1 MSANSTEQTTLQSD
15 KETEIDLYRLF
26 AFALGEPTPER
37 YAWLHRTEL
46 AAGLEGIWKSLGC
59 EGAFPGINRYES
71 YGDYEAAYISVF
83 DVGAPQPPV
92 PLLESAHYKALPAQ
106 QTALENTYF
115 HEVLGLKA
123 DTSRYAPD
131 HLVTQLEFLA
141 AVRYARE
148 HAPEQTNRQ
157 DLARLERDF
166 LQRHMLNWL
175 PAAGRKLERQH
186 QPIFSAL
193 FSLLVAV
200 VHQNTRCLSEMLA
213 QR

>member
-1 MSANSTEQTTLQSD
+1 M
-15 KETEIDLYRLF
+15 EIDLYRLF
-26 AFALGEPTPER
+26 AFAFGEPTPER
-37 YAWLHRTEL
+37 YAWLHRREL
-46 AAGLEGIWKSLGC
+46 AATLEEIWKELGC
-59 EGAFPGINRYES
+59 EGAFPDISRYET
-71 YGDYEAAYISVF
+71 YGDYEATYIAVF

-92 PLLESAHYKALPAQ
+92 PLLESAHYKVLPAQ

-115 HEVLGLKA
+115 HDVLGLKA

-148 HAPEQTNRQ
+148 HTPEQTNRQ

-175 PAAGRKLERQH
+175 PAAGRKLEQQH
-186 QPIFSAL
+186 QPIFSVL
-193 FSLLVAV
+193 VSLLVAV
-200 VHQNTRCLSEMLA
+200 VHQNTRRLSEMLA
-213 QR
+213 PP

>member
-1 MSANSTEQTTLQSD
+1 MSVNSTAPIARQSE

-26 AFALGEPTPER
+26 AFVFGRPTPDR
-37 YAWLHRTEL
+37 YEWLQRTEL
-46 AAGLEGIWKSLGC
+46 AAALEALWKRLGC
-59 EGAFPGINRYES
+59 EGAFPDTSRYET
-71 YGDYEAAYISVF
+71 YGDYEATYIAVF
-83 DVGAPQPPV
+83 DVGVPQPPV
-92 PLLESAHYKALPAQ
+92 PLLESVHYKVLPAQ

-115 HEVLGLKA
+115 HEVLGLRA

-148 HAPEQTNRQ
+148 YAPEKANQQ

-166 LQRHMLNWL
+166 LERHMLNWL
-175 PAAGRKLERQH
+175 PAAGQKLKRQP
-186 QPIFSAL
+186 QPIFSVL
-193 FSLLVAV
+193 FSLLIAV
-200 VHQNTRCLSEMLA
+200 VDQNIRCLSAMLA